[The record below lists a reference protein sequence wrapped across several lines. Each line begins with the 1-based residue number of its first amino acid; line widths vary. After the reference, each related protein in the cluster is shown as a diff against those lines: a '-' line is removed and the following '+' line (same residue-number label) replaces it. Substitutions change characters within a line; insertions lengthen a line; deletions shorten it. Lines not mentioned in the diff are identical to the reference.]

1 MTLTEQQV
9 RVVNLIEVRGKRPR
23 ALDAPPPRHR
33 PFNLRPCVVGRRGLA
48 RERDRTL
55 RLTINDYGLEG
66 DEHIAGPVDRP
77 NCLVMEGNGDHH
89 RFTCHL

>member
-48 RERDRTL
+48 RERDRAAPPL
-55 RLTINDYGLEG
+55 P
-66 DEHIAGPVDRP
+66 HAAAAAGAARGGRGQWAQRAPP
-77 NCLVMEGNGDHH
+77 
-89 RFTCHL
+89 T